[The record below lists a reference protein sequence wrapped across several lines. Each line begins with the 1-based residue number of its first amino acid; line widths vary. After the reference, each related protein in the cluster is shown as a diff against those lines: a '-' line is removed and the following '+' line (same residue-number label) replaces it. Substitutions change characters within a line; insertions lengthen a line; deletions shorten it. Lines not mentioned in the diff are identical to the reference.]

1 MNLLVYFQLVLYI
14 AFVLTKVSLSNP
26 NSGDYEEVTELDNG
40 EVDSEELRERARS
53 AHEDVHRKEESEKAL
68 EQVFAACTNAC
79 SITTA
84 GVKLRE
90 ALEKNREYEKV
101 NEVQKQTI
109 RDQEIT
115 ISDYEDKVRLLSNQ
129 LGAEQANH
137 NELQSEHS
145 RKAKALSNL
154 EAEISIAQ
162 DKMESLTYEN
172 GELQKRLLELN
183 AENERRLELLEKA
196 NDVVSNL
203 KRENLKLYNELKE
216 ANVQMQAQKEK
227 QNLIANFES
236 TLAQI
241 HSKISNQIIELNE
254 TKESR
259 IKDRDVF
266 LAEQL
271 EFKKY
276 SEEKEKILMA
286 KQKQAMEDKIEAE
299 AAAEVVNQ
307 NSNVNIPSEVPR
319 KDSISSSVLGWIFE
333 NTFYSF
339 GLLILSSIVCSRYGD
354 IWIYKVQKFIKPRTV
369 RNRNDKF
376 SASTPA
382 RLMPTPRRGSR
393 EEISNF
399 AYTNRNVMQSPMRQR
414 FR

>member
-1 MNLLVYFQLVLYI
+1 MKLLAYFQLVLCI
-14 AFVLTKVSLSNP
+14 ALVFAQLSLSNP
-26 NSGDYEEVTELDNG
+26 ESGDFEEVAELDNG
-40 EVDSEELRERARS
+40 QVDAETRRERVRS

-109 RDQEIT
+109 QDQEIT
-115 ISDYEDKVRLLSNQ
+115 ITDYEEKVKLLSNQ

-137 NELQSEHS
+137 YELQQEYD
-145 RKAKALSNL
+145 RKAKELSNIET
-154 EAEISIAQ
+154 EASIAQ
-162 DKMESLTYEN
+162 DKMESLAYEN

-196 NDVVSNL
+196 NSVVSNL
-203 KRENLKLYNELKE
+203 KEENLKLYNELKE

-241 HSKISNQIIELNE
+241 HSKISNQINELNE

-259 IKDRDVF
+259 IKDRDIF

-276 SEEKEKILMA
+276 SEEKEKMLMA
-286 KQKQAMEDKIEAE
+286 KQKQAIDDEIEAE

-307 NSNVNIPSEVPR
+307 NSNVNIPREAPR
-319 KDSISSSVLGWIFE
+319 KDFVSFSVLGWIFE
-333 NTFYSF
+333 NAFYSC
-339 GLLILSSIVCSRYGD
+339 GILIVLSIACSRYGD
-354 IWIYKVQKFIKPRTV
+354 IWMYKVKKFINPRTV

-399 AYTNRNVMQSPMRQR
+399 AFTNRNVMQSPMRQR
-414 FR
+414 FK